1 MTIDDNKRLSVLII
15 NNRFKKK
22 DIFIRSYVRFI
33 RSYVQQTNKKIN
45 KSIKNYL

>member
-22 DIFIRSYVRFI
+22 DIFIRSYV
-33 RSYVQQTNKKIN
+33 QQTNKEIN